1 MKKIISI
8 VNQKGGTGKTTTTL
22 SLGGALAYYGK
33 KVLLIDMDPQASLSF
48 CLGINELDC
57 GTENLFYHEARLDD
71 AIVETEGLHVI
82 PTSIR
87 LADAEID
94 MLKMN
99 NRERILKNHLEE
111 SNYDFVLIDCPPS
124 LSTLTVNALVA
135 ADLVL
140 IPVLPEILSVRGVE
154 LILNTIE
161 EIRKELN
168 TNLKVAGILPVM
180 VDRRKKLDK
189 IIIDKIKTEYDIKI
203 FQSCIHTS
211 VQLAEAPMH
220 SKSIITQ
227 KPNSKSTADY
237 LNLAKEL
244 MALDYKSAKN

>member
-48 CLGINELDC
+48 CLGINEVHTGVESLIYNETQLKD
-57 GTENLFYHEARLDD
+57 T
-71 AIVETEGLHVI
+71 IVETEGLHVI
-82 PTSIR
+82 PTTIR

-99 NRERILKNHLEE
+99 NRERILKDLLAV

-124 LSTLTVNALVA
+124 LSILTVNALVA

-140 IPVLPEILSVRGVE
+140 TPVLPEILSVRGLE
-154 LILNTIE
+154 LILNTVD
-161 EIRKELN
+161 EIKKSLNHELGI
-168 TNLKVAGILPVM
+168 AGILPVM
-180 VDRRKKLDK
+180 IDRRKKLDR
-189 IIIDKIKTEYDIKI
+189 IIIDKIKREYDINI

-220 SKSIITQ
+220 SKSIISQ
-227 KPNSKSTADY
+227 KPNSKSSSDY

-244 MALDYKSAKN
+244 MAMNYK